1 MISIIIPTFN
11 KVEYTKK
18 CLEALKKNTPGADL
32 ADVIVI
38 DDDSTDDTQD
48 FLRSLSLISIIFN
61 KENLGFSRA
70 NNIAAKKAKGD
81 ILVFLNN
88 DTEVQK
94 GWIEAIVDVFE
105 KENNVGAVG
114 VKLLFPNQTIQHA
127 GLAFYPDKVARHI
140 YYQLDKDS
148 SFVNKLRECQAVTAA
163 CVAIPKKVFFEVG
176 GFDEAYING
185 LEDVDLCLKIKEKGY
200 RIFYQPKSVV
210 VHHESVSP
218 GRFSR
223 SKHNADTFMSRWKN
237 KIKPD
242 SHQILKED
250 GFNWFQIL
258 MFDLKSMSYGPNEYG
273 TRPIRIKVLRLA
285 FIPLQKVYTL
295 TRLVLSGDF
304 REIASRT
311 REKLS

>member
-1 MISIIIPTFN
+1 MKVSVIIPTYN
-11 KVEYTKK
+11 NIKLTKK
-18 CLEALKKNTPGADL
+18 CLEALSTTHDIET
-32 ADVIVI
+32 IVV
-38 DDDSTDDTQD
+38 DNASTDNTRK
-48 FLRSLSLISIIFN
+48 FLKQLKDINLILN
-61 KENLGFSRA
+61 KENLGFSKA
-70 NNIAAKKAKGD
+70 NNIGAGEAKGD

-94 GWIEAIVDVFE
+94 GWLEVILEIFKKE
-105 KENNVGAVG
+105 KNVGAVG
-114 VKLLFPNQTIQHA
+114 VKLLFPDKTIQHA
-127 GLAFYPDKVARHI
+127 GLAFYPDRIPRHL
-140 YYQLDKDS
+140 YYQSKKDAS
-148 SFVNKLRECQAVTAA
+148 YANKTREFQAVTAA

-218 GRFSR
+218 GRFNH
-223 SKHNADTFMSRWKN
+223 SKHNADIFMSKWKN

-273 TRPIRIKVLRLA
+273 TRPIRVKVLRLA

-311 REKLS
+311 KEKLS